1 MRVFK
6 THILLNAAIL
16 IAAFFLCIPC
26 KADFKA
32 KFIKGKIE
40 SITDTL
46 NDSVSVHP
54 VKNDDLLEY
63 NQLICTAKDS
73 RGEFQLNLLTLRL
86 GSLSVMSVLGEN
98 SFFLHSGSMLIACK
112 NKSEFKIST
121 TSSSATFTGS
131 GTILIETTNNGGF
144 KFIPFEGRG
153 TLKTEN
159 KNAQEVR
166 GGRLVLVLGKP
177 SKLGD
182 AYDLDLMLLLRT
194 CRLINSFPDPL
205 DTFGRISLAVY
216 SQELK
221 LKGKYNALIGDA
233 PSDTNLQVWA
243 FGEDR
248 DQETEKKSKSN

>member
-1 MRVFK
+1 MFSETK
-6 THILLNAAIL
+6 TSIEFGLTCSFSVGNSWI
-16 IAAFFLCIPC
+16 
-26 KADFKA
+26 
-32 KFIKGKIE
+32 IKKTDNGKI
-40 SITDTL
+40 T
-46 NDSVSVHP
+46 P
-54 VKNDDLLEY
+54 VKFEENSTLSY
-63 NQLICTAKDS
+63 NSSLHTKDNSLCELINNS
-73 RGEFQLNLLTLRL
+73 FLIRL
-86 GSLSVMSVLGEN
+86 GANSIFEFNELNEFSLLR
-98 SFFLHSGSMLIACK
+98 GSMLLYSLGTSDIIIE
-112 NKSEFKIST
+112 SEQSSLNVSGKFTAIIDH
-121 TSSSATFTGS
+121 TS
-131 GTILIETTNNGGF
+131 NGGF

-182 AYDLDLMLLLRT
+182 AYDPDLMLLLRT

>member
-98 SFFLHSGSMLIACK
+98 SFFLHSGSMLIAA
-112 NKSEFKIST
+112 KISRN
-121 TSSSATFTGS
+121 
-131 GTILIETTNNGGF
+131 L
-144 KFIPFEGRG
+144 KF
-153 TLKTEN
+153 L
-159 KNAQEVR
+159 Q
-166 GGRLVLVLGKP
+166 LVH
-177 SKLGD
+177 
-182 AYDLDLMLLLRT
+182 LL
-194 CRLINSFPDPL
+194 P
-205 DTFGRISLAVY
+205 
-216 SQELK
+216 
-221 LKGKYNALIGDA
+221 
-233 PSDTNLQVWA
+233 LQVVVQ
-243 FGEDR
+243 F
-248 DQETEKKSKSN
+248 